1 MMVNNVTELFVL
13 LGAMTERKSP
23 MTYEIQQDI
32 MSFIFEELQKKDNE
46 VKKWIDNCN
55 KLMVKLNE
63 NK

>member
-1 MMVNNVTELFVL
+1 MVNNVTELFVL